1 MTRTQAQ
8 RSGDTAETLV
18 ADRLAAAGWRVLGRQ
33 VRVGRDELDLVA
45 VDPGPPGRL
54 VAVEVR
60 MRARRDFGLPEETF
74 DHAKRRRLR
83 RAVFGLVGAGGLP
96 DGTRLPRL
104 PAAIDLVVVEPGRGP
119 GDPARIRHHRDVG

>member
-1 MTRTQAQ
+1 MTRTPAQ
-8 RSGDTAETLV
+8 RRGDAAEALV
-18 ADRLAAAGWRVLGRQ
+18 ADRLVAAGWRVLGRQ

-60 MRARRDFGLPEETF
+60 MRARRDFGLAEETF
-74 DHAKRRRLR
+74 DYAKRRRVR
-83 RAVFGLVGAGGLP
+83 RAMLGLVGLGALP

-104 PAAIDLVVVEPGRGP
+104 SVAIDLVVVEPGRGP

>member
-1 MTRTQAQ
+1 MTRTPAQ
-8 RSGDTAETLV
+8 RSGDAAESLV
-18 ADRLAAAGWRVLGRQ
+18 GDRLVAAGWRVLGRQ

-60 MRARRDFGLPEETF
+60 MRARRDFGLAEETF
-74 DHAKRRRLR
+74 DYAKRRRIR
-83 RAVFGLVGAGGLP
+83 RAMFGLVGLGAVP

-104 PAAIDLVVVEPGRGP
+104 PVAIDLVVVEPGNGP
-119 GDPARIRHHRDVG
+119 DDPPRIRHHRDVG